1 MFLSLSYCHVS
12 PAPARW
18 QYFGLWVSGVPPGV
32 SWLSKYWSF
41 SLLSLP
47 LNPQLKAI
55 VFRWISYDTLL
66 LYLAWYFLSVQCKF
80 DIFWWNVHM
89 YITIAATEMQ
99 SIFIPKSLTVS
110 YSPTPRSCPWQ
121 SVCHVWS
128 FPSSCSLVKGT
139 MQFAVFPIYHLF
151 LNIRLWK
158 TRPCQGRGL

>member
-1 MFLSLSYCHVS
+1 
-12 PAPARW
+12 
-18 QYFGLWVSGVPPGV
+18 
-32 SWLSKYWSF
+32 
-41 SLLSLP
+41 
-47 LNPQLKAI
+47 
-55 VFRWISYDTLL
+55 
-66 LYLAWYFLSVQCKF
+66 
-80 DIFWWNVHM
+80 M